1 VRLAGRF
8 VFGTILILL
17 VGVAMLV
24 WAARASLRR
33 DLERELQ
40 VALVDEA
47 GMIQSA
53 LPEDPGAWPRLVGR
67 WAARRGHAVTLLD
80 AAGQPVADNRLA
92 PGVIGTLGP
101 MDDLPEVR
109 AARAGRVGIDRRAED
124 GEPLRVY
131 VAIPGTPIVRIVSDL
146 SLVESASQDSQ
157 RSVLLA
163 ALLVM
168 VLGSVLAL
176 IAARTMTR
184 PLAQLAAAARAMPG
198 GQAPRFQRSGI
209 PEIDQL
215 SQALRQAHQELEARF
230 ETLRQERAES
240 ATLVD
245 AMVEGVLASDARGRI
260 LTANPAAR
268 RLLGYAPGQPLPD
281 LPELFRAKA
290 AREVV
295 DATLG
300 GQAILDR
307 ELDLDGRTLLVN
319 SRPLP
324 SGGTVLVL
332 HDMTEVRRLEAV
344 RRDFVA
350 NVSHELK
357 TPLTSISGYAETLLS
372 EDLDAETRQTFLRTV
387 INNARR
393 MQRLVDDQLDLS
405 RIESGRWQARPEWL
419 DVEVVAREAWLA
431 RADAATAAGISFAVR
446 PGPGAERVRV
456 DSDGIGQILGN
467 LFDNAIRYTPR
478 GGTITCRSDAESGG
492 MVLAVSDTGSGIA
505 KEHLPRLFERFYR
518 VDPARSRDQGGTGLG
533 LAIVKHL
540 VEAHGGRVSAE
551 SELGRGTTIRCWFPA
566 A

>member
-1 VRLAGRF
+1 
-8 VFGTILILL
+8 
-17 VGVAMLV
+17 MLV

-40 VALVDEA
+40 MALVDEA
-47 GMIQSA
+47 GVIQTA

-67 WAARRGHAVTLLD
+67 WAAQRGHAVTLLD
-80 AAGQPVADNRLA
+80 SAGHPLADNRLA
-92 PGVIGTLGP
+92 PGVLGTLGP

-109 AARAGRVGIDRRAED
+109 AARAGRVGIDRREED
-124 GEPLRVY
+124 GEPVRFY
-131 VAIPGTPIVRIVSDL
+131 VAVPGTPIVRIASDL
-146 SLVESASQDSQ
+146 SLVEAASQDSQ

-163 ALLVM
+163 ALLAVG
-168 VLGSVLAL
+168 LGSTLAL

-198 GQAPRFQRSGI
+198 GQTPRFQRSGI

-215 SQALRQAHQELEARF
+215 SQALRQSHQELETRF
-230 ETLRQERAES
+230 DALRNERAES
-240 ATLVD
+240 AALVD

-268 RLLGYAPGQPLPD
+268 RLLGYSPEEPLPD

-300 GQAILDR
+300 GQAVQDR
-307 ELDLDGRTLLVN
+307 ELDLNGRTLLVN

-332 HDMTEVRRLEAV
+332 HDMTEVRQLEAV

-357 TPLTSISGYAETLLS
+357 TPLTSISGYAETLLG
-372 EDLDAETRQTFLRTV
+372 EDLDAETRQTFLRTIV
-387 INNARR
+387 TNARR
-393 MQRLVDDQLDLS
+393 MQQLVDDQLDLS
-405 RIESGRWQARPEWL
+405 RIESGRWQARPDWL
-419 DVEVVAREAWLA
+419 DVEVLARESWST
-431 RADAATAAGISFAVR
+431 RADAAITAGVSLVVR

-456 DSDGIGQILGN
+456 DPDGAGQILGN
-467 LFDNAIRYTPR
+467 LLDNAIRYTPR
-478 GGTITCRSDAESGG
+478 GGTITCWSAAENGG
-492 MVLAVSDTGSGIA
+492 IVLAVSDTGSGIA

-518 VDPARSRDQGGTGLG
+518 VDPARSREQGGTGLG

-540 VEAHGGRVSAE
+540 VEAHRGRVSAE